1 MSGNELKNILISA
14 ALLTAT
20 AFVTAEEQT
29 QATQP
34 TDENFNGVRV
44 THVPEFV
51 RDQIRDE
58 VRLGLQED
66 VTNAVMAQ
74 AKNEGWGVP
83 NAWPTWLNRV
93 SISSDFR
100 FRLESEMYGSNNA
113 DGRTDG
119 ASYPDY
125 NYINDKGRYDIE
137 DPDTYLNTQKDRN
150 RMRLRARLG
159 FKTKVSETLSSE
171 IRFATGNTGT
181 PVSTNQTLGN
191 DFNKYT
197 VTVDRAAFVWKDVD
211 VDGYPWLDV
220 MSGRFKNPFLTT
232 DLVWD
237 SDINLEGLATT
248 WRYNLS
254 GGDDLFSMDQ
264 RDKTL
269 YVTTGLFP
277 LDEFELS
284 GDDRWLFGTQIGTEF
299 ILTDQTTMNFGV
311 AVYKFINMTGE
322 INTYGSEVL
331 DFTAPDYVGKGNTL
345 FNIANSNDD
354 ELARKFAYASD
365 YNLLNL
371 TARFDI
377 TSFAPERLIL
387 DLDFVNNMDFDKDE
401 VYSRVTATMNPDET
415 PLIKDATEGYQ
426 AQVLYGWPEITHY
439 RDWNIGFAY
448 KYLEADAVVAA
459 YTDSDFHGGGTDAQG
474 WTLSGAYGIEENTS
488 INLKYLSATEIDGP
502 KLQISQLQIDLN
514 TRF

>member
-58 VRLGLQED
+58 VHLGLQED

-113 DGRTDG
+113 IPFD
-119 ASYPDY
+119 YPDY
-125 NYINDKGRYDIE
+125 NRINDKGVHDLS
-137 DPDTYLNTQKDRN
+137 DPSMNLNTQKDRN

-159 FKTKVSETLSSE
+159 FKTKVSETVSSE

-197 VTVDRAAFVWKDVD
+197 IAVDRASFVW
-211 VDGYPWLDV
+211 
-220 MSGRFKNPFLTT
+220 
-232 DLVWD
+232 
-237 SDINLEGLATT
+237 
-248 WRYNLS
+248 
-254 GGDDLFSMDQ
+254 
-264 RDKTL
+264 
-269 YVTTGLFP
+269 
-277 LDEFELS
+277 
-284 GDDRWLFGTQIGTEF
+284 
-299 ILTDQTTMNFGV
+299 
-311 AVYKFINMTGE
+311 
-322 INTYGSEVL
+322 
-331 DFTAPDYVGKGNTL
+331 
-345 FNIANSNDD
+345 
-354 ELARKFAYASD
+354 
-365 YNLLNL
+365 
-371 TARFDI
+371 
-377 TSFAPERLIL
+377 
-387 DLDFVNNMDFDKDE
+387 
-401 VYSRVTATMNPDET
+401 
-415 PLIKDATEGYQ
+415 
-426 AQVLYGWPEITHY
+426 
-439 RDWNIGFAY
+439 
-448 KYLEADAVVAA
+448 
-459 YTDSDFHGGGTDAQG
+459 
-474 WTLSGAYGIEENTS
+474 
-488 INLKYLSATEIDGP
+488 
-502 KLQISQLQIDLN
+502 
-514 TRF
+514 

>member
-1 MSGNELKNILISA
+1 MSGNELKKILISA

-20 AFVTAEEQT
+20 TLSMAEEQT
-29 QATQP
+29 QTTP
-34 TDENFNGVRV
+34 KNDENFNGVRV

-66 VTNAVMAQ
+66 VMNAVMSQ

-93 SISSDFR
+93 TVSSDFR
-100 FRLESEMYGSNNA
+100 FRFESERYGSNNA
-113 DGRTDG
+113 DGRSDTV
-119 ASYPDY
+119 SYADY
-125 NYINDKGRYDIE
+125 NRINSKGKFDVS
-137 DPDTYLNTQKDRN
+137 DPDFFLNTQKNRE

-159 FKTKVSETLSSE
+159 FKTKISETASSE

-181 PVSTNQTLGN
+181 PVSTNQTLGD
-191 DFNKYT
+191 DFNKYSI
-197 VTVDRAAFVWKDVD
+197 TVDRASFVWKDVD
-211 VDGYPWLDV
+211 LDGYPWLDV
-220 MSGRFKNPFLTT
+220 MVGRFKNPFLTT
-232 DLVWD
+232 DLIWD
-237 SDINLEGLATT
+237 SDINPDGLAAT

-269 YVTTGLFP
+269 YATAGLFP

-284 GDDRWLFGTQIGTEF
+284 GQDRWLLGSQIGTEF
-299 ILTDQTTMNFGV
+299 ILIDQTTMNFGL
-311 AVYKFINMTGE
+311 AVYNFINMPGE
-322 INTYGSEVL
+322 RNTLGDDAL
-331 DFTAPDYVGKGNTL
+331 DFTAPNYLGRGNTL
-345 FNIANSNDD
+345 FNITNSTDP
-354 ELARKFAYASD
+354 LARKYAYAAD
-365 YNLLNL
+365 YQLLNL

-387 DLDFVNNMDFDKDE
+387 DLDFVKNLGFDKDE
-401 VYSRVTATMNPDET
+401 VAARVVSGGDAAD
-415 PLIKDATEGYQ
+415 LIKDATAGYQ
-426 AQVLYGWPEITHY
+426 AQVLYGWPDITHY

-474 WTLSGAYGIEENTS
+474 WILSGAYGIEENTS